1 MSTHHT
7 TGAELQTLRELCGLS
22 RDTLAGLCGV
32 QARTVKHWEGGRSG
46 VPDDVATMARTLAR
60 WVAAEAAEIVA
71 QSLAERA
78 SHGGPVV
85 LLRYREAAHLP
96 GERKNGASMP
106 TEAHGAALARVVLA
120 LRQQNPDEPPR
131 VVWFDPA
138 PYFAWLEAAGFA
150 PGHGDTAAQRSRWAR
165 LQALPS
171 QAIPPRGDQPPP
183 AYP

>member
-22 RDTLAGLCGV
+22 RDTLAELCGV

-46 VPDDVATMARTLAR
+46 VPHDVATTARTLAR
-60 WVAAEAAEIVA
+60 WVAAEAAEL
-71 QSLAERA
+71 LASA
-78 SHGGPVV
+78 KATTAGHGGPVV
-85 LLRYREAAHLP
+85 LIRYRDATHLAA
-96 GERKNGASMP
+96 ERKNGASVP

-120 LRQQNPDEPPR
+120 LLQQNPDEPPR
-131 VVWFDPA
+131 VVWFEPA

-150 PGHGDTAAQRSRWAR
+150 PGQGDSAAHRQRWAR
-165 LQALPS
+165 VHALPS